1 MALIKCADCGKD
13 ISSDA
18 VSCLYCGKPNDSI
31 IEGTKFR
38 NSFVRGTIG
47 FYKVFITIM
56 LSIVALMFLAFRFY
70 FGLIIIGLML
80 YFIIKKLNRAKTVFK
95 K

>member
-13 ISSDA
+13 ISSEA
-18 VSCLYCGKPNDSI
+18 ASCIYCGKPKDSI

-47 FYKVFITIM
+47 AYKVFMIIIFSIIAM
-56 LSIVALMFLAFRFY
+56 LFLALHFY
-70 FGLIIIGLML
+70 FGVVIIGL
-80 YFIIKKLNRAKTVFK
+80 IIFFTFRYLNKAKTVFK